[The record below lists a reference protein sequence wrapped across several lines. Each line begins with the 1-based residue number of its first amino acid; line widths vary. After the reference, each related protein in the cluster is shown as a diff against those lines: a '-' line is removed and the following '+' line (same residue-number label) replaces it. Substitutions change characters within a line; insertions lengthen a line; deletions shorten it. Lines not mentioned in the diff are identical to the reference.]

1 MSGINLGVN
10 HRQSVWARA
19 LLGSTMLA
27 WSPSMMAADADAGP
41 VGGLEEV
48 VVTAE
53 KRKENLQDVP
63 AAVQALG
70 QTTLDNLNVKSLDD
84 YIGLLPSVSFGQAA
98 GSPGHAA
105 IFMRGISSGASG
117 PSAQLGLP
125 TVATYIDEIPTT
137 TANGTI
143 DFHIY
148 DVARVEAL
156 AGPQGTVYGSS
167 SEAGTLKIVT
177 NQPDASKFS
186 AGYDLD
192 GNIGRGGGLSQT
204 AEGFVNVPLSEN
216 MAIRLVGYHEHD
228 AGYIDNVP
236 HSLTYPSNGYTSNN
250 ASLIKK
256 NFNPTETEGGRGEFK
271 IDLNENWTVLATLM
285 GQDQWTSGLFAYN
298 PNIGVNQAGEHLPE
312 KTHDSYYAPSLTIT
326 GKVADFDVTVV
337 SSYLK
342 HNLYF
347 LQDYTDYSY
356 FYDIASGF
364 AAAYA
369 HNAAGK
375 PIDPGQ
381 DNKTVYH
388 STKTTEELR
397 FASPSNKP
405 LHVSGGVF
413 YENQTDKRYYDQFI
427 AGIDPAEW
435 VPGDPNSIWQ
445 TRSVTG
451 QVDQA
456 VFTNVAYDILP
467 NLTIEGGG
475 RGFHYNQELD
485 RFAGGGPGYAFV
497 GHLGYLGCIP
507 GSTGVLGS
515 PCTDQHQHLLQSG
528 GLYRGSVT
536 YKITPEALVYFTT
549 SDGFRPG
556 GFNGNQNIPP
566 YSSDSLVNYEF
577 GWKTSWLDNRIRW
590 NGDMFYDPWNNF
602 QFAFQGPNGV
612 SETVNAGQALS
623 EGVETDLAFKV
634 TSGLTVNAAAS
645 LINAHLTQPYCG
657 SLNPN
662 GTPNETCATPQA
674 PMNTQ
679 LPDSP
684 YFKSNLTAR
693 YSFLVGRDLDAY
705 VQSSTRFQGGSWNYL
720 QTLVKAY
727 GQPLD
732 PRTVTGRNNA
742 YFQEDI
748 ATGVNWG
755 NSNLELYGKNITDAD
770 GINGRFTKTVVK
782 LTPTSY
788 VVNIR
793 PLTIGLRFGQ
803 NF

>member
-1 MSGINLGVN
+1 MESKKAVAGGRESLWVRTLLASTILAGSPGVMAEEIA
-10 HRQSVWARA
+10 S
-19 LLGSTMLA
+19 ST
-27 WSPSMMAADADAGP
+27 
-41 VGGLEEV
+41 GGLDEV
-48 VVTAE
+48 IVTAQ
-53 KRKENLQDVP
+53 KRSENLQSIP
-63 AAVQALG
+63 SAVQALG
-70 QTTLDNLNVKSLDD
+70 QQTLDNLNVKSLDN

-98 GSPGHAA
+98 GAPGHAA

-117 PSAQLGLP
+117 PSAQLGQP
-125 TVATYIDEIPTT
+125 TVATYINEIPTT
-137 TANGTI
+137 QANGTI

-177 NQPDASKFS
+177 NPPDPSKFS

-192 GNIGRGGGLSQT
+192 ANVGRGAGVSHT

-216 MAIRLVGYHEHD
+216 MAIRLVGFHEHD
-228 AGYIDNVP
+228 SGYIDNVF
-236 HSLTYPSNGYTSNN
+236 HTLTYPSNGYTSNN
-250 ASLIKK
+250 ASLLKK
-256 NFNPTETEGGRGEFK
+256 NFNPTETEGGRAAFK
-271 IDLNENWTVLATLM
+271 IDLNEEWTVLATVM
-285 GQDQWTSGLFAYN
+285 GQDQWTSGFFGYD
-298 PNIGVNQAGEHLPE
+298 PNIGVDQSGEHLPE

-326 GKVADFDVTVV
+326 GKIADFDVTLVG
-337 SSYLK
+337 SYLK
-342 HNLYF
+342 HNLYQ
-347 LQDYTDYSY
+347 LQDYTDYSF

-375 PIDPGQ
+375 AIDPGQ
-381 DNKTVYH
+381 DNKSVFHATKE
-388 STKTTEELR
+388 STELR
-397 FASPSNKP
+397 VASPTTNP
-405 LHVSGGVF
+405 LRVSAGLF

-435 VPGDPNSIWQ
+435 VPGDANSVWQ
-445 TRSVTG
+445 TRSITG
-451 QVDQA
+451 EVDEA

-467 NLTIEGGG
+467 NLTVEGGG

-497 GHLGYLGCIP
+497 GNLGYLGCIP

-515 PCTDQHQHLLQSG
+515 PCVDQHQHLLQSG
-528 GLYRGSVT
+528 GLYRGSVS
-536 YKITPEALVYFTT
+536 YKITDQALVYFTT

-556 GFNGNQNIPP
+556 GFNGNQRIPP
-566 YSSDSLVNYEF
+566 FSSDSLINYEV

-590 NGDMFYDPWNNF
+590 NGDLFYDPWNNF

-634 TSGLTVNAAAS
+634 TSGLTINAAAS
-645 LINAHLTQPYCG
+645 LINAHLSQPYCG
-657 SLNPN
+657 KLNPD
-662 GTPNETCATPQA
+662 GTPNETCAVPQA
-674 PMNTQ
+674 PVGTQ
-679 LPDSP
+679 LPNSP

-693 YSFLVGRDLDAY
+693 YSFLVGKDLDAY
-705 VQSSTRFQGGSWNYL
+705 AQSSTRFQGGSYNYM
-720 QTLVKAY
+720 QTLITAY

-732 PRTVTGRNNA
+732 PRTVTGRNDA

-748 ATGVNWG
+748 AGGVNWG
-755 NSNLELYGKNITDAD
+755 NSNLELYAMNLTDAN
-770 GINGRFTKTVVK
+770 GVNGRFAKTLVK
-782 LTPTSY
+782 LTPTAY
-788 VVNIR
+788 AVTIR
-793 PLTIGLRFGQ
+793 PRTIGLRFSQ
-803 NF
+803 FF